1 LSDLLWRIEPVEEPM
16 YRRFAILVLIAA
28 TTGTLSSHSARA
40 FNLGYS
46 RGVTFGLESLH
57 RMAFRGA
64 KVAPA
69 DLGSQQ
75 CVRPH
80 RAGQ

>member
-1 LSDLLWRIEPVEEPM
+1 LWLIEPVEEPM
-16 YRRFAILVLIAA
+16 YRRFAILVLIAT
-28 TTGTLSSHSARA
+28 TTGTLSSHSAQA

-46 RGVTFGLESLH
+46 RGVTAGLESIH

-69 DLGSQQ
+69 DQGSSRLMTISTP
-75 CVRPH
+75 V
-80 RAGQ
+80 GE

>member
-1 LSDLLWRIEPVEEPM
+1 M
-16 YRRFAILVLIAA
+16 YRRFAILVLIAT
-28 TTGTLSSHSARA
+28 TTGTLSSHSAQA

-46 RGVTFGLESLH
+46 RGVTVGLESIH

-69 DLGSQQ
+69 DQGSSQLMTISTP
-75 CVRPH
+75 V
-80 RAGQ
+80 GE